1 MCLCVCVYSIGTSLF
16 CTYGTVINEN
26 NFWNNKAGYT
36 WFEAFRSSWSTLSKI
51 IEKRKKKIHA
61 GLICNAGA
69 DEKQILHFTWPK
81 QPDLHLYLSSL
92 KHMSTYII
100 TYSIKSYAQNLLVF
114 QLGNMM
120 QRKICLEFE
129 IAYFKDSSM
138 LVKIGIPFQV
148 LV

>member
-1 MCLCVCVYSIGTSLF
+1 M
-16 CTYGTVINEN
+16 
-26 NFWNNKAGYT
+26 
-36 WFEAFRSSWSTLSKI
+36 
-51 IEKRKKKIHA
+51 
-61 GLICNAGA
+61 
-69 DEKQILHFTWPK
+69 WPK
-81 QPDLHLYLSSL
+81 QPDLHLYLISL

-100 TYSIKSYAQNLLVF
+100 AYNIKSYAQNILVF